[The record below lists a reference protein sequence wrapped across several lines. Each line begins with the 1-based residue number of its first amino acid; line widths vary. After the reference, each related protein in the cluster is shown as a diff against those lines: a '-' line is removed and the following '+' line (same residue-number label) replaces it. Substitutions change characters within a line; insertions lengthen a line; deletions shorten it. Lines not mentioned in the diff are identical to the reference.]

1 MKTTRDIKNKPFKS
15 AGIEQTCFD
24 NSLKSIIRDELP
36 DAPADEW
43 FTRKVMNRLPET
55 RHRAKVSLPE
65 RICYISGAFLLV
77 AAWIYSIMFAT
88 TNGFTR
94 TTITIAAV
102 LPVVTLFCISI
113 FAVPAI
119 KRAI

>member
-36 DAPADEW
+36 DAPADDR

-55 RHRAKVSLPE
+55 RQRAKVSLPE

>member
-55 RHRAKVSLPE
+55 RQRAKVSLPE
-65 RICYISGAFLLV
+65 RICYI
-77 AAWIYSIMFAT
+77 SIMFAT